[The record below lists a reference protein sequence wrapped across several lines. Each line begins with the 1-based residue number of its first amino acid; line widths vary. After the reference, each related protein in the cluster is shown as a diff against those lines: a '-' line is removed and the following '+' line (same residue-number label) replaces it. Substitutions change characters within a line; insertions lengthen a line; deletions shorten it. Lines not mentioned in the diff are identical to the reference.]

1 MSESEA
7 ILIFKKECPD
17 RAIAF
22 IEPYKNG
29 YRIDAESK
37 GSNGDDFSGT
47 VFYITSEGVQKL
59 SLTELLTS

>member
-1 MSESEA
+1 MKESDA
-7 ILIFKKECPD
+7 VVIFKKECPD
-17 RAIAF
+17 RIISS

-47 VFYITSEGVQKL
+47 VFYVTSKGVQKL